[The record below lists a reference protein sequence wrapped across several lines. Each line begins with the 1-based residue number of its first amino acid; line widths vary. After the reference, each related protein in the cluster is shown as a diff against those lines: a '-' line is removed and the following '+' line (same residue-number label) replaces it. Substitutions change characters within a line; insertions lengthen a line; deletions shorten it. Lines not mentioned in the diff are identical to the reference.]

1 MAAKTGS
8 SLPPRRERAA
18 LLLASGHTQQ
28 QAAAEVGVSERT
40 VREWLTDPRFVE
52 CVAALQAQLFSEAV
66 GRLARVAG
74 KAAQTLERL
83 LDSANDNVSLGAAKA
98 VLEVGPR
105 LKEAVV
111 LAQELAELKA
121 AVEKQNQSQGANP

>member
-1 MAAKTGS
+1 MPANSGHLGAKQ
-8 SLPPRRERAA
+8 EAAA
-18 LLLASGHTQQ
+18 LLLAGGYTH
-28 QAAAEVGVSERT
+28 AEVAALCDCGERS
-40 VREWLTDPRFVE
+40 VRRWLRLPAFVAR
-52 CVAALQAQLFSEAV
+52 VAALQSQLFGEAV

-83 LDSANDNVSLGAAKA
+83 LDSANDNAALGAAKA

-121 AVEKQNQSQGANP
+121 AVEKQNQSQGAKP